1 MQQDKI
7 QQKVD
12 KTTGKSQGKVVRS
25 KVREQKEV
33 PQATV
38 NETML
43 ESIGEAVTDMRSFTQ
58 TAAWMVCSPS
68 GKSDQSEVVL
78 NYSHPATVSI
88 DCDVINESC
97 PNQNL
102 DESRVKD
109 NDHVKTSTPPVF
121 SADPSTTGIV
131 STSGGM
137 SVCQEQNPLMQ
148 PMGNE
153 GLLFSHGPGMWHSEW
168 LGKPS
173 FERTMF
179 AWQCFVE
186 RCQKEFGP
194 SVSAHGP
201 AIGSVGPVSETR
213 GA

>member
-33 PQATV
+33 PRATV

-88 DCDVINESC
+88 DCLLMSHVLTRTWM
-97 PNQNL
+97 NQG
-102 DESRVKD
+102 SRTMIMSK
-109 NDHVKTSTPPVF
+109 HRPP
-121 SADPSTTGIV
+121 
-131 STSGGM
+131 
-137 SVCQEQNPLMQ
+137 
-148 PMGNE
+148 
-153 GLLFSHGPGMWHSEW
+153 LFSRQIRPQQGLFPLRVACLFVRNKILSCNQWVMRDCCFPMALPCGTRSGWVNQVLREPCLPG
-168 LGKPS
+168 
-173 FERTMF
+173 
-179 AWQCFVE
+179 
-186 RCQKEFGP
+186 
-194 SVSAHGP
+194 SALW
-201 AIGSVGPVSETR
+201 R
-213 GA
+213 GTKKSLVHQFQPTVQLSGL